1 MTTMINKSLKR
12 MIFDRAAKTYDQY
25 AVLQHQI
32 IDNLIDRLQFVKF
45 DPKLII
51 DLGSGTSRAGQLLQR
66 KYKKTKIINLD
77 FSEKM
82 LLQGQAKNKN
92 FLQWVRRKDDMYIC
106 SDFEQLPFAKNSFDM
121 VWSSSSIQWASNIEQ
136 LLKGVLNVL
145 KPGGLFILSTF
156 GPETLLELN
165 QISKQIFNKSTTSHF
180 IDMHELGDLLLNL
193 GFQNPVLDREN
204 FVMTYQHPSDLFKD
218 LKKIGATSGNMDEYK
233 GMKGRGYLEKIIHE
247 YSNYKKD
254 NLYPASYEVIYAHAW
269 KPNNT
274 DNLKPINFVK

>member
-12 MIFDRAAKTYDQY
+12 MIFDRAATTYDEY

-51 DLGSGTSRAGQLLQR
+51 DLGSGTSRAGQLLQS

-92 FLQWVRRKDDMYIC
+92 FLQWVRRKEDMFIC

-121 VWSSSSIQWASNIEQ
+121 VWSSSSIQWASDIEQ
-136 LLKGVLNVL
+136 LLKEVLKAL
-145 KPGGLFILSTF
+145 KPGGLFIMSTF
-156 GPETLLELN
+156 GPETLFELN

-218 LKKIGATSGNMDEYK
+218 LKKIGATNGNMDDFK

-269 KPNNT
+269 KPNNA